1 MKHVSSF
8 GVFFA
13 MEELHVRKLKIDFF
27 FSRKKNISLGEPKV
41 NIYFVLLALWIPKE
55 VANKKLVYLNTR
67 NRGIITDLEVP
78 GILKFYQPTQDIR
91 TLV

>member
-1 MKHVSSF
+1 MFQVL
-8 GVFFA
+8 G
-13 MEELHVRKLKIDFF
+13 FF
-27 FSRKKNISLGEPKV
+27 FCNGRASCKKVKNRLLFFFPGKKHISLGEPKV